1 MDKCL
6 KAGLRMTS
14 QRVIIVQEINSAS
27 DHPNVDTIYRRATE
41 KDPSI
46 SLATV
51 YRTVGLLDKAG
62 IIEKLEIGDGSSRY
76 EMAREHHDH
85 LLDIEDGTIH
95 EFQNKVLEELKNK
108 IADEMGFDL
117 VSHRLELYGRKKKIK
132 TLFDK

>member
-6 KAGLRMTS
+6 KAGMRMTS
-14 QRVIIVQEINSAS
+14 QRVIIVQEINSAT

-62 IIEKLEIGDGSSRY
+62 IIEKLDIGDGSSRY
-76 EMAREHHDH
+76 EMARGHHDH

-95 EFQNKVLEELKNK
+95 EFRNTELEELKTK

-117 VSHRLELYGRKKKIK
+117 VSHRLELYGRKRKS
-132 TLFDK
+132 